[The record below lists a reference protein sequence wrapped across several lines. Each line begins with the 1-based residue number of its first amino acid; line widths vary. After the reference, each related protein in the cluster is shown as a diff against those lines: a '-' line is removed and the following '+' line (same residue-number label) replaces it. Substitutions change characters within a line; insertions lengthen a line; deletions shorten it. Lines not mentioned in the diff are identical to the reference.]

1 MQLLFFLAAD
11 KCEICKHM
19 NGYKFPGRY
28 AGIYSA
34 VVSVLALS
42 ILVYSCNSK
51 KKYIKPEKKDIVE
64 SVYAS
69 AVIKA
74 VNQYSVIA
82 PVTGLLLSNK
92 VREGDLVQAG
102 DIIAQIENAN
112 PALNMQNANLAVSQ
126 AKNNLSS
133 LTELQAQIN
142 TARRQHSLDSINYIR
157 QKELWNQ
164 NVGTKNQLENKQ
176 LAFEASGNTVAAL
189 VSRYKQSKAQLYDA
203 LNQANNNYQMASK
216 TASDFGIASKINGKV
231 YALNYEP
238 GELVTAQKPVAIVG
252 DASVFLLEMTV
263 DEVDIS
269 RISLGQK
276 VLLSMDAYATE
287 VFEAKVT
294 KIYPSLDTRSQSFI
308 VEAEFT
314 KAPAKLYPGMSAEAS
329 VVIQEKKNCLVIP
342 LSYLGKD
349 NKVLTKDGE
358 KAVKPGIRNL
368 EWVEILSGIDEKTEL
383 LRP

>member
-1 MQLLFFLAAD
+1 
-11 KCEICKHM
+11 M
-19 NGYKFPGRY
+19 NGYKIPGKST
-28 AGIYSA
+28 GIYSA
-34 VVSVLALS
+34 VIG
-42 ILVYSCNSK
+42 ILVLSALIYSCNSK
-51 KKYIKPEKKDIVE
+51 KKYIKPEKKDIIE

-74 VNQYSVIA
+74 QNQYSVIA
-82 PVTGLLLSNK
+82 PVTGILLSNNVK
-92 VREGDLVQAG
+92 EGDRVQAG

-112 PALNMQNANLAVSQ
+112 PALNMQNAGLAVSQ
-126 AKNNLSS
+126 AKNNMSS

-142 TARRQHSLDSINYIR
+142 TARRQHSLDSVNYIR

-176 LAFEASGNTVAAL
+176 LAFEASGNALAAL
-189 VSRYKQSKAQLYDA
+189 ISRYKQSKIQLNDA
-203 LNQANNNYQMASK
+203 LNQANNNYLMASK

-238 GELVTAQKPVAIVG
+238 GEWVTVQKPIAIVG

-276 VLLSMDAYATE
+276 VLLSMDAYASE
-287 VFEAKVT
+287 VFEAKVS

-329 VVIQEKKNCLVIP
+329 VIIQEKKNCLVIP

-349 NKVLTKDGE
+349 NKVVTKDGE